1 MVNIRR
7 KNTPDCGYDI
17 HWDLSTNEIPYK
29 QISTLTPYQ
38 KYRLLGY
45 YILDRT
51 DEENARPVFISDTF
65 KVKIPSKMI
74 PTVIEMEHDGQFIQ
88 EVRSGCVTFSVLP
101 YTRNGGKAY
110 NFEFEVE

>member
-7 KNTPDCGYDI
+7 KNTRDYGHDI
-17 HWDLSTNEIPYK
+17 HWDLDTKGIPNK
-29 QISTLTPYQ
+29 QLSTLVPYY
-38 KYRLLGY
+38 KYPLLGY
-45 YILDRT
+45 YILDREN
-51 DEENARPVFISDTF
+51 DENARPVFISDTF

-88 EVRSGCVTFSVLP
+88 EVRSGCVTFKVLP
-101 YTRNGGKAY
+101 YMRNGGKAY

>member
-7 KNTPDCGYDI
+7 KNTPDYWHDI
-17 HWDLSTNEIPYK
+17 HWDLGTNEIPYK

-51 DEENARPVFISDTF
+51 NDENARPVFISDTF

-88 EVRSGCVTFSVLP
+88 EVRSGCVTFTVLP